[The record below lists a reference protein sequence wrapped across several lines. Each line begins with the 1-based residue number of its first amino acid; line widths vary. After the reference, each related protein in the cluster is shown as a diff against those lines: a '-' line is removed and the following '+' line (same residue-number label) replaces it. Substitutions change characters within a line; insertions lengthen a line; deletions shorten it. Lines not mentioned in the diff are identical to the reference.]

1 MENSSRDHR
10 PFSRGA
16 STNQHLVS
24 GWRISEGL
32 LVFVCMFICSFVLW
46 IMSWHQKAIAFE
58 GHLFTRSKSTL
69 ILLDIILHT
78 AKIMQNLDSEKRSS
92 YEGLFLVGGLLR
104 MPRSAMNVT
113 LPWSPLKLASFE
125 PQYSPSHEE
134 LFRNA
139 RDWIISMS
147 SERFGVFD
155 DMLTRLWKQESPPCV
170 SFLTRGEQVLDIKH
184 LAY

>member
-1 MENSSRDHR
+1 
-10 PFSRGA
+10 
-16 STNQHLVS
+16 
-24 GWRISEGL
+24 
-32 LVFVCMFICSFVLW
+32 
-46 IMSWHQKAIAFE
+46 
-58 GHLFTRSKSTL
+58 
-69 ILLDIILHT
+69 
-78 AKIMQNLDSEKRSS
+78 MQNLDSEKRSS

-139 RDWIISMS
+139 RDWIISMP